1 MIRGIVLAVNTF
13 FLLLG
18 YKFYLRLYGLK
29 KSLEDLKKENVLLKI
44 SKRFSFENNLK
55 IIDFFYKNKTFK
67 CLECSLL
74 VKNICTNNEKY
85 EVFIGAIKKNGKS
98 TFHAW
103 VSNEEKVLFGESYD
117 LEKYTV
123 IYKQ

>member
-44 SKRFSFENNLK
+44 SKK
-55 IIDFFYKNKTFK
+55 ILI
-67 CLECSLL
+67 
-74 VKNICTNNEKY
+74 
-85 EVFIGAIKKNGKS
+85 
-98 TFHAW
+98 
-103 VSNEEKVLFGESYD
+103 
-117 LEKYTV
+117 
-123 IYKQ
+123 